1 MKNNLIYNIK
11 PKLILYLIMR
21 LRSRKQT
28 TPHLILEITEIF
40 TEKRAL
46 RKRHPYIY
54 KYLKTRFKIHI
65 NNAKIVF

>member
-1 MKNNLIYNIK
+1 
-11 PKLILYLIMR
+11 MR

-65 NNAKIVF
+65 NNAKIMF

>member
-1 MKNNLIYNIK
+1 
-11 PKLILYLIMR
+11 MR

-54 KYLKTRFKIHI
+54 KYLKTRFKIYI
-65 NNAKIVF
+65 NNAKIAF